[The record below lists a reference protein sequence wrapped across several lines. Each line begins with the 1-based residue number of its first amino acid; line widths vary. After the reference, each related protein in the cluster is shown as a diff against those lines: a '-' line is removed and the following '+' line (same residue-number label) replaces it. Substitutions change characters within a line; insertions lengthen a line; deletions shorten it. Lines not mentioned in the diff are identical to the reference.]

1 MRTPIRKQSGSWPLN
16 RRDWL
21 RISTAGMLAG
31 SASGWFDQLAARAAE
46 SDQRKRACI
55 LLWMNGGPSQMDT
68 FDLKPGHDNGGPF
81 QAIETSAPGLMISE
95 HLPKLARHGQ
105 HLAVLR
111 SMSTKEGD
119 HSRAT
124 HTMRTGYGPTGPIAY
139 PSVGPLIGKE
149 LGSLGS
155 ELPNCVSITPYRFSS
170 PAAFGPGFLGPNYA
184 PLLVG
189 DGQFGGSAQIADS
202 IDELLKVQNL
212 SPPRDVSESHATSR
226 LDLLKQMEDKFA
238 TRHPGEA
245 TASRRAAYEKALR
258 MMGSST
264 TEAFNLKQEP
274 DKLRDAYGRNLFGQG
289 CLLARR
295 LVERGVPFV
304 EVSLTA
310 VPGQNFFGWDTH
322 QNNFEAVQA
331 LSGVLDAGWGTL
343 MEDLAASG
351 LLETTTILWMG
362 EFGRTPIINSNTG
375 RDHYPKAWST
385 VLAGGG
391 IAGGQAVGAT
401 SPDGIEVI
409 DRPIGVGD
417 LLATLI
423 TALGIDPM
431 QQNMSNVGRPIRLA
445 DPEASPVEEC
455 LL

>member
-1 MRTPIRKQSGSWPLN
+1 MRTPKHRHAGSWPLN

-21 RISTAGMLAG
+21 RVSTAGMMAG
-31 SASGWFDQLAARAAE
+31 SASGWFDQLAAQAAE

-68 FDLKPGHDNGGPF
+68 FDLKPGHENGGPF
-81 QAIETSAPGLMISE
+81 QAIETSAPGLKISE
-95 HLPKLARHGQ
+95 HLPKLAKHGE

-124 HTMRTGYGPTGPIAY
+124 HTMRTGYGPTGPVSY
-139 PSVGPLIGKE
+139 PSIGPLIGKE
-149 LGSLGS
+149 LGSLSS
-155 ELPNCVSITPYRFSS
+155 ELPSCVSIAPFRSFSPS
-170 PAAFGPGFLGPNYA
+170 AFGPGFLGPNYA

-189 DGQFGGSAQIADS
+189 DGQFGSSPQIANS
-202 IDELLKVQNL
+202 IDEILKVQNL
-212 SPPRDVSESHATSR
+212 SPARGVSASNTSSR
-226 LDLLKQMEDKFA
+226 LNLLKQMEEKFA
-238 TRHPGEA
+238 ANHPSNA
-245 TASRRAAYEKALR
+245 TSSRRAAYKKALL
-258 MMGSST
+258 MMGSKT
-264 TEAFNLKQEP
+264 TEAFDLTQEP
-274 DKLRDAYGRNLFGQG
+274 DELRDAYGRNLFGQG

-304 EVSLTA
+304 EVSLTS

-343 MEDLAASG
+343 MEDLTSTG
-351 LLETTTILWMG
+351 LIDTTTILWMG
-362 EFGRTPIINSNTG
+362 EFGRTPIINTNTG
-375 RDHYPKAWST
+375 RDHYPKAWTT

-401 SPDGIEVI
+401 SPDGIEVA

-445 DPEASPVEEC
+445 DPEASPVKEC